1 MGRLRIGPRLVVS
14 FTIIIILMF
23 GASAIGLWQFTSLE
37 AEAQR
42 LSAVN
47 TQANAVLRV
56 HNTVLKVQNQ
66 LEPLATRQETGPFVA
81 QALTLNQ
88 EILTTIDEAI
98 SLLGDSPEDRLLYS
112 QQLSELASIN
122 LSFPEQLNAMIDL
135 ANDGDWLAVNLRLE
149 NQLQDTQTVTEQLA
163 QDINQSVS
171 QRRQEAN
178 LRMEQASRVVLITT
192 SIAAMTTL
200 LVATGLAFYVTR
212 SIVRPV
218 SELDKGARAWARGE
232 FGYTVNTIG
241 YDELANLSQVFND
254 GSKQLAQ
261 LYYDAEE
268 VIEQR
273 TQELRRRA
281 LQLETNM
288 AVGQRVASIL
298 DLDTLLNEVAQI
310 IQQRYGFYYV
320 GVFMI
325 EDKGQ
330 MIVAKANAARIPLPE
345 KVSKFKV
352 KVGEQGII
360 GWVAANKQPT
370 LVEDVSLDRRFY
382 YWDAMPDTKSE
393 LALPLR
399 LGHKILGVLDVQS
412 DEVNGLTEDDV
423 PVLQS
428 LADQVAIAIQ
438 NALLYKGEQTQKQ
451 LAQTLQNVGRGLTST
466 LNMNEVLDLILQHL
480 DEIVPYDRA
489 SILLRRGNLLEFVAA
504 RGYGDNT
511 NMANMHVK
519 IDTADDSNVSVRI
532 YKTRKP
538 FVIPNLDEY
547 VGWNKVEGLA
557 NPKSWLGVPLIHN
570 DDILG
575 MLSLARL
582 KHDPY
587 NQEDV
592 RLTMALGDQAVIA
605 LQNAELYERIKRF
618 SEQMEYEVQNRTKAL
633 QAAYSQLE
641 QLDRTK
647 SSFISIA
654 SHELR
659 TPITVL
665 KGYSQVLLRD
675 ATLTANERYKS
686 MIQGVENNADR
697 LHAIV
702 DSMLDMAK
710 IDNQTLQLHLEALSM
725 MEMGERVHK
734 ELAEDL
740 GKRQLNLV
748 LDPSLTEL
756 PAVEADREAIR
767 KVFYH
772 LIVNAIKYTPDGGK
786 ITISGRGWTDKPEK
800 AEWPKRGVLLS
811 FQDTGIGIDP
821 QNQDLIFNKFYQTGE
836 VTLHSSG
843 RTKFKGGG
851 PGLGLAITQGIVTVH
866 KGKLWVES
874 PGYDEEKCPGST
886 FYVLLPLSQYDI

>member
-1 MGRLRIGPRLVVS
+1 MSRLRIGPRLVVS

-23 GASAIGLWQFTSLE
+23 GASAIGLWQFTTLQ

-42 LSAVN
+42 LSVVN
-47 TQANAVLRV
+47 AQANAVLRV

-66 LEPLATRQETGPFVA
+66 LEPLATNQETGPFVA

-98 SLLGDSPEDRLLYS
+98 SLLGDSPEDRILYS

-192 SIAAMTTL
+192 SIAALTTL

-310 IQQRYGFYYV
+310 IQQRYSFYYV
-320 GVFMI
+320 GVFMV

-330 MIVAKANAARIPLPE
+330 LIVAKANAARIPLPE
-345 KVSKFKV
+345 KVSKFRV

-423 PVLQS
+423 PVMQS

-480 DEIVPYDRA
+480 GEIVPYDRA

-519 IDTADDSNVSVRI
+519 IDSADDSNVSVRI

-675 ATLTANERYKS
+675 ATLTANERHKS
-686 MIQGVENNADR
+686 MIQGVENSADR

-710 IDNQTLQLHLEALSM
+710 LDNQTLQLHLESLSM
-725 MEMGERVHK
+725 LEMGERVQK

-740 GKRQLNLV
+740 NKRQLTLV
-748 LDPSLTEL
+748 LDPGLVEL

-772 LIVNAIKYTPDGGK
+772 LVVNAIKYTPDGGK
-786 ITISGRGWTDKPEK
+786 ITISGRGWTDKPDK
-800 AEWPKRGVLLS
+800 ADWPKRGVLLS

-886 FYVLLPLSQYDI
+886 FFVLLPLSQYDA

>member
-1 MGRLRIGPRLVVS
+1 
-14 FTIIIILMF
+14 MF
-23 GASAIGLWQFTSLE
+23 GASAIGLWQFTTLQ

-42 LSAVN
+42 LSVVN
-47 TQANAVLRV
+47 AQANAVLRV

-66 LEPLATRQETGPFVA
+66 LEPLATNQETGPFVA

-98 SLLGDSPEDRLLYS
+98 SLLGDSPDDRLLYS

-310 IQQRYGFYYV
+310 IQQRYSFYYV

-330 MIVAKANAARIPLPE
+330 TIVAKANAARIPLPE

-423 PVLQS
+423 PVMQS

-480 DEIVPYDRA
+480 HEIVPYDRA

-519 IDTADDSNVSVRI
+519 IDSADDSNVSVRI

-582 KHDPY
+582 KDDPY

-675 ATLTANERYKS
+675 ATLTANERHKS
-686 MIQGVENNADR
+686 MIQGVENSADR

-710 IDNQTLQLHLEALSM
+710 LDNQTLQLHLESLSM
-725 MEMGERVHK
+725 LEMGERVHK

-740 GKRQLNLV
+740 GKRQLTLV
-748 LDPSLTEL
+748 LDPGLVEL

-772 LIVNAIKYTPDGGK
+772 LVVNAIKYTPDGGK

-800 AEWPKRGVLLS
+800 ADWPKRGVLLS

-886 FYVLLPLSQYDI
+886 FFVLLPLSQYDA